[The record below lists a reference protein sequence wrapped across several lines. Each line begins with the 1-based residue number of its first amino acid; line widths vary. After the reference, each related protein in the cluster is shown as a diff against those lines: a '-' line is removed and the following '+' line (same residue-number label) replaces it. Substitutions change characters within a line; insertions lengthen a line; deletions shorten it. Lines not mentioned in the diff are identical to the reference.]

1 MKNVKLLA
9 LIMVCA
15 SCLSQ
20 LAYAQDLPQKFFTDG
35 TKTLEAR
42 EAVVRAAK
50 GDTVYQCVQKELSER
65 GTLVNKKVR

>member
-9 LIMVCA
+9 LIVCA

-50 GDTVYQCVQKELSER
+50 GEVVYQCVQKELSDR